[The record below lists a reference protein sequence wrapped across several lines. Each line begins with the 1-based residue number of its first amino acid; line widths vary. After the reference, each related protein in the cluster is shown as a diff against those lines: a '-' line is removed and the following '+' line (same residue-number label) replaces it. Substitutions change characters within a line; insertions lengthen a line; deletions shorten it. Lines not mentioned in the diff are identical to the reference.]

1 MSDEKKKMEDQA
13 TDAILVKATKIRSI
27 DLEPTAAE
35 VDFFLSEDIEND
47 PPVESVEALAEAE
60 HRLSE
65 MEARAEYRAL
75 NRKNSGTQFS
85 EETERM
91 LAQKREELFQRMLS
105 SRARITDE

>member
-1 MSDEKKKMEDQA
+1 
-13 TDAILVKATKIRSI
+13 
-27 DLEPTAAE
+27 
-35 VDFFLSEDIEND
+35 
-47 PPVESVEALAEAE
+47 
-60 HRLSE
+60 

-75 NRKNSGTQFS
+75 NRKNSGAKFS